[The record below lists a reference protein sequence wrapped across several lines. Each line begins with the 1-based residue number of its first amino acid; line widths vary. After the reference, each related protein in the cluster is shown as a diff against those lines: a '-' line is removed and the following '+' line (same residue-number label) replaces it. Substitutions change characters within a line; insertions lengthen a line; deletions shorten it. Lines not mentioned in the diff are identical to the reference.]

1 MEFVFRTPRF
11 VAWVLACFAALALV
25 PQVAHGEKLMRWKFA
40 KGDQRHIERHEEA
53 TIAINPLGR
62 KIKLSQT
69 ILISQ
74 LVEDV
79 NDQGVASVTQKFE
92 HIQVS
97 MDGAPG
103 ISFSYDSKANAP
115 PKGEA
120 QRIAPLFEAL
130 MKAEFTSQVSPQG
143 QVKDVVVPDD
153 LAAFAEQAKGFP
165 VLGELYSK
173 DGMTRMLKQN
183 AAPFPELPVEQG
195 DQWSDKDE
203 VKEPTIG
210 TRVITTSYTYD
221 GEDEID
227 GQKLDK
233 LNTSIKIEFVPGD
246 DGKPPVSITGQESSG
261 LLLFDADRGQLI
273 KGESTQHITMES
285 MSQGQ
290 KIGTD
295 ITTKTDIKVMSDAQ

>member
-1 MEFVFRTPRF
+1 MEGVFRAQRVVALLVGFALLSLTPG
-11 VAWVLACFAALALV
+11 LARA
-25 PQVAHGEKLMRWKFA
+25 EKLLRWKFS
-40 KGDQRHIERHEEA
+40 KGDQRYIERHEQA

-69 ILISQ
+69 LVIGQ

-79 NDQGVASVTQKFE
+79 NDQGIASITQKIE
-92 HIQVS
+92 RIQSS

-103 ISFSYDSKANAP
+103 ISFSYDSKSPAAA
-115 PKGEA
+115 KGGA
-120 QRIAPLFEAL
+120 QRIAPLFDAL
-130 MKAEFTSQVSPQG
+130 LKAQFTVQVSPQG
-143 QVKDVVVPDD
+143 HVEEVVIPED
-153 LAAFAEQAKGFP
+153 LAVFAEQAREFP

-173 DGMTRMLKQN
+173 EGMTRMLKQN

-195 DQWSDKDE
+195 DQWTDKDE

-210 TRVITTSYTYD
+210 TRVITTSYSYD

-227 GQKLDK
+227 GRKFDK

-246 DGKPPVSITGQESSG
+246 EGQSPVSVTGQESSG
-261 LLLFDADRGQLI
+261 LLLFDAENGQI
-273 KGESTQHITMES
+273 VKGESTQHITMES

-295 ITTKTDIKVMSDAQ
+295 IITKTDIKVTSEAP